1 MHTDPIRWHTDPI
14 SWQIKTWKA
23 ERPFTF
29 TPNKPGELMKP
40 QAVVAELYEQTK
52 HRDDVVIATG
62 VGQHQMFAAQ
72 HYRCLA
78 VRKFVGS

>member
-1 MHTDPIRWHTDPI
+1 
-14 SWQIKTWKA
+14 
-23 ERPFTF
+23 
-29 TPNKPGELMKP
+29 MKP

-72 HYRCLA
+72 HYRCFA
-78 VRKFVGS
+78 VSKLVGS